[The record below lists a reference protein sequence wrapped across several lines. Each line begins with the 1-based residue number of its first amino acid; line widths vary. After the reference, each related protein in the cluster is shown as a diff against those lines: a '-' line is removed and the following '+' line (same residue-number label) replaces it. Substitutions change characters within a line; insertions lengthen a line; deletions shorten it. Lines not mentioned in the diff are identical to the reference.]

1 MRKDYK
7 IVVADIDRTLR
18 DKNDEFGDVNRKA
31 FQELHRRGILLG
43 LASGRPIWQK
53 LMDHAKEWEL
63 GFEFDFI
70 IGLNGGEIYDA
81 ADDSV
86 TKLNPLEPET
96 IRYIIEQMEPTGCN
110 PFVYREGYMLAR
122 WDDELLRASAARN
135 KNESRVVKDL
145 SELWSEPIGKLMYRT
160 HSAEE
165 MDSIVVPLAR
175 TIENDTFFAFK
186 TRVDLLEFQDRRNHK
201 GNGVKAWCEAN
212 GYTMDDVIAFGDAE
226 NDLEMMRM
234 AGYSVCLCNGM
245 EENKRIADAVTEYP
259 AGEDGF
265 GRWILKHW
273 YGEER

>member
-1 MRKDYK
+1 MKKYK
-7 IVVADIDRTLR
+7 VLAADIDRTLR
-18 DKNDEFGDVNRKA
+18 GDDRAFGPLSREA
-31 FQELHRRGILLG
+31 MQRLHADGVKIG
-43 LASGRPIWQK
+43 LASGRPIWQNLK
-53 LMDHAKEWEL
+53 NHAEEWEL
-63 GFEFDFI
+63 GFPFDFL
-70 IGLNGGEIYDA
+70 IGLNGGEIYDEH
-81 ADDSV
+81 
-86 TKLNPLEPET
+86 TGKTIKQNLLEPDT

>member
-31 FQELHRRGILLG
+31 FQELHRRGVLLG

-81 ADDSV
+81 ADDTV

-96 IRYIIEQMEPTGCN
+96 IRYIVEKMEPAQCN

-122 WDDELLRASAARN
+122 WDDELLRASAKRN
-135 KNESRVVKDL
+135 NNESRIVKDV
-145 SELWSEPIGKLMYRT
+145 SELWKEPIGKIMYRT
-160 HSAEE
+160 RTVEE
-165 MDSIVVPLAR
+165 MDDVVVPLAK
-175 TIENDTFFAFK
+175 TIENDIFFSFK
-186 TRVDLLEFQDRRNHK
+186 TRVDLLEFQDRRNNK
-201 GNGVKAWCEAN
+201 GNGVKAYCDKHGISME
-212 GYTMDDVIAFGDAE
+212 DVMAFGDAE
-226 NDLEMMRM
+226 NDLEMMEM
-234 AGYSVCLCNGM
+234 AGYSVCLLNGM
-245 EENKRIADAVTEYP
+245 KENKEIADAVTEYT

-265 GRWILKHW
+265 GHW
-273 YGEER
+273 LFDHYF

>member
-1 MRKDYK
+1 MKKYK
-7 IVVADIDRTLR
+7 VLAADIDRTLR
-18 DKNDEFGDVNRKA
+18 GDDRAFGPLSREA
-31 FQELHRRGILLG
+31 MQRLHADGVKIG
-43 LASGRPIWQK
+43 LASGRPIWQNLK
-53 LMDHAKEWEL
+53 KHAEEWEL
-63 GFEFDFI
+63 GFPFDFL
-70 IGLNGGEIYDA
+70 IGLNGGEIYDEH
-81 ADDSV
+81 
-86 TKLNPLEPET
+86 TGKTIKQNLLEPET

-175 TIENDTFFAFK
+175 TIENETFFAFK